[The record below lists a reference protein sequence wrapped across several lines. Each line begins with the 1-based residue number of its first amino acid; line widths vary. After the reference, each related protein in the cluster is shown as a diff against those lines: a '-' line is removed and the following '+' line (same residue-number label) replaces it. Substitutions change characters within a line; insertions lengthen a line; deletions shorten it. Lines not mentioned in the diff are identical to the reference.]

1 MPQVI
6 KKDNNRFR
14 IVCSLGYA
22 DGRQIRKTTTFK
34 APEGTTP
41 KKLKNLQMN
50 LLSILNEKFKE
61 MLQLLIICD
70 FRNYVSSILL
80 YMPQIN

>member
-1 MPQVI
+1 MSQVI

-14 IVCSLGYA
+14 IVCSLGYGA

-41 KKLKNLQMN
+41 KKAEKLANEFALDFERKLEGMLSLQT
-50 LLSILNEKFKE
+50 I
-61 MLQLLIICD
+61 
-70 FRNYVSSILL
+70 
-80 YMPQIN
+80 